1 MRKLRTYMIV
11 GVVTLLPVVATFFSL
26 RWFFWFMDNLMRELV
41 PLTVREHLP
50 SGAGLILGLI
60 VLALT
65 GVAVTHLGGKYVV
78 KHAEDILHRLP
89 VVRSFY
95 GAARSITDALLG
107 TSSRAFQKAV
117 LIEYPTADTYTLA
130 FITSSTENTCNVFV
144 PTTPNPTSGW
154 FLVVPRHRVV
164 ELELVAVDDA
174 IKMIMSGGVIQP
186 DGAGQ
191 AELEAAIAKLS
202 RRGEKPL
209 NGST

>member
-1 MRKLRTYMIV
+1 MRRLRTYLIV

-26 RWFFWFMDNLMRELV
+26 RWFFWFMDNLMRNFV
-41 PLTVREHLP
+41 PSTIREHVP
-50 SGAGLILGLI
+50 SGVGLILGLI

-78 KHAEDILHRLP
+78 KHAEDLLHRLP
-89 VVRSFY
+89 IVRSFY

-130 FITSSTENTCNVFV
+130 FITSSTERTCNLFV

-154 FLVVPRHRVV
+154 YLVVPKDRVV
-164 ELELVAVDDA
+164 PLELVAVDDA

-186 DGAGQ
+186 DAGGQ
-191 AELEAAIAKLS
+191 AEIEAAIAQLS
-202 RRGEKPL
+202 RRGEE
-209 NGST
+209 

>member
-1 MRKLRTYMIV
+1 MRKLRTYLIV

-26 RWFFWFMDNLMRELV
+26 RWFFWFMDNLMRNFV
-41 PLTVREHLP
+41 PSTIREHVP
-50 SGAGLILGLI
+50 SGVGLVLGLI

-78 KHAEDILHRLP
+78 KHAEDFFHRLP
-89 VVRSFY
+89 IIRSFY

-130 FITSSTENTCNVFV
+130 FITSSTERTCNLFV

-154 FLVVPRHRVV
+154 YLVVPKDRVV
-164 ELELVAVDDA
+164 PLELVAVDDA

-186 DGAGQ
+186 DAGGQ
-191 AELEAAIAKLS
+191 AEIEAAIAKLS
-202 RRGEKPL
+202 RRGE
-209 NGST
+209 T